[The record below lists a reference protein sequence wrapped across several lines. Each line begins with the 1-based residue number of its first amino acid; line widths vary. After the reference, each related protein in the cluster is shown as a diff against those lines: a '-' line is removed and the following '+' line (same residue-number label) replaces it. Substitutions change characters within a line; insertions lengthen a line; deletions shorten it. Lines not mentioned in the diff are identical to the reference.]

1 VEPRLVSVLWSALS
15 GANAVK
21 EVSVDQQKYIQTK
34 VEEFAS
40 TLEDLNESEVPQ
52 GMDRG
57 KLLKIVG
64 AGGAAVS
71 LPALLAACGGGKKSS
86 AGGGVGKYPS
96 TPKWK
101 FVFVNHVTTNPFFV
115 PTQYGISDADAIF
128 GTSHQWTG
136 SANSDVGQMVSAM
149 NTAISSGASAIAVS
163 IIDPKAFNAPVQKA
177 LSKGIPVVSYNADAP
192 PTARNKRLAYIG
204 QDLFVSGQKMGERIV
219 SMIPSGDVAGFIAT
233 PGSLNIQPRIDGAK
247 DAIAKSGK
255 PINFKEIATGAAVD
269 EELSKIDAYYQ
280 GHKSLKGMFAVDA
293 GSTQGVAQVMQK
305 YGLQNKGIHGGGYDL
320 LPTTLKLIDKGVL
333 DFTIDQQPYLQGFY
347 PVVQLFLYKISGG
360 LMAPSETNTGLLF
373 VTKDNVKPYLTTKTR
388 YEGSSSQQKYVKTP
402 A

>member
-1 VEPRLVSVLWSALS
+1 
-15 GANAVK
+15 
-21 EVSVDQQKYIQTK
+21 VDEKKYLETQLD
-34 VEEFAS
+34 EFAS
-40 TLEDLNESEVPQ
+40 LVEDLPESEVPA
-52 GMDRG
+52 GMDRR
-57 KLLKIVG
+57 KLLGIIG
-64 AGGAAVS
+64 AGGAAAS
-71 LPALLAACGGGKKSS
+71 LPALLAACGGGGKSS
-86 AGGGVGKYPS
+86 SGGVGKYPE

-136 SANSDVGQMVSAM
+136 SANSDVGEMVSAM
-149 NTAISSGASAIAVS
+149 NTAISSGADGIAVS
-163 IIDPKAFNAPVQKA
+163 IIDPKAFNGPVQKA
-177 LSKGIPVVSYNADAP
+177 LNKDIPVVSYNADAP
-192 PTARNKRLAYIG
+192 PDSGNKRLAYIG

-219 SMIPSGDVAGFIAT
+219 EMVPSGDVAGFIAT

-247 DAIAKSGK
+247 QAIADSGK
-255 PINFKEIATGAAVD
+255 PVNFKEIATGPDVN

-293 GSTQGVAQVMQK
+293 GSTQGVAQTMDK

-347 PVVQLFLYKISGG
+347 PVVQLFLNKISGG
-360 LMAPSETNTGLLF
+360 LMAPSDTNTGLLF
-373 VTKDNVKPYLTTKTR
+373 VTKDIVKPYLTTKTR
-388 YEGSSSQQKYVKTP
+388 YEGSSSQQKYVKTS
-402 A
+402 